1 MKRISKSAGDICLS
15 WQRRE
20 GCDGEGFEG
29 FAGGKGEPGCHF
41 QKADRACPDS
51 GDAVGSGSS
60 GKEVPGVEV
69 AASIDFH

>member
-15 WQRRE
+15 LRRRE
-20 GCDGEGFEG
+20 GFDGEGFEG
-29 FAGGKGEPGCHF
+29 FVGGKGERGRHF
-41 QKADRACPDS
+41 QEADRACPDS
-51 GDAVGSGSS
+51 GDVVTGDA

>member
-20 GCDGEGFEG
+20 GFDNEGFEG
-29 FAGGKGEPGCHF
+29 FVGGKGERGYHF
-41 QKADRACPDS
+41 QEADGACPDS
-51 GDAVGSGSS
+51 GDVVTGDARE
-60 GKEVPGVEV
+60 EVPGVEV